1 MVDRC
6 VCYNRL
12 FSDMQ
17 QFMIHNKLK
26 TFEELKQHITFG
38 ENCKLCVPYV
48 KLMIE
53 TGKTEFEPMQFSEE
67 QN

>member
-6 VCYNRL
+6 VCFNRL

-17 QFMIHNKLK
+17 QLMIHNKLM
-26 TFEELKQHITFG
+26 TFEELKHHIQFG

-48 KLMIE
+48 MLMIK
-53 TGKTEFEPMQFSEE
+53 TGKTEFEPMFFDEE
-67 QN
+67 TK